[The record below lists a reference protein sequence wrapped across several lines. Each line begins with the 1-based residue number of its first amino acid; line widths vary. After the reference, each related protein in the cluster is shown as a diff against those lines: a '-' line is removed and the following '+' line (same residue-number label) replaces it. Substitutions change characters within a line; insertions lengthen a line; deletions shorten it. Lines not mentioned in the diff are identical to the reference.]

1 MEEKEN
7 KNNLKLENQQEQQQ
21 IVNWEDLGENIKLKR
36 IKIGINKYS
45 VTCHDGSDK
54 IKDRCYYIRNPSN
67 KQIGVENMHFF
78 EFIESLNI
86 GLKKLS
92 FFIGNKEIIIDE
104 MDNMIIK
111 GNNK

>member
-1 MEEKEN
+1 
-7 KNNLKLENQQEQQQ
+7 
-21 IVNWEDLGENIKLKR
+21 
-36 IKIGINKYS
+36 
-45 VTCHDGSDK
+45 
-54 IKDRCYYIRNPSN
+54 
-67 KQIGVENMHFF
+67 MHLFQ
-78 EFIESLNI
+78 FIESLNI